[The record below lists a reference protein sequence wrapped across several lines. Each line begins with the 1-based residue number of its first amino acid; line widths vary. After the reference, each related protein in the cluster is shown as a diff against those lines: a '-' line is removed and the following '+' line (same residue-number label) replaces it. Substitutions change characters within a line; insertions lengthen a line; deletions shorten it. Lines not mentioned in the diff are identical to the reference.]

1 VITVKRPARLFS
13 FGDYSKSRPR
23 DPPPGDRIDAQFIE
37 LIAAIQTTQDALA
50 EIRRGDGQLKNN
62 SISEDH
68 LVPGLREKIVGD
80 VRQQLA
86 PVATSVAHTAASA
99 LLSER
104 NAQLFAGDAEDA
116 VRVATQ
122 LASGMQALRKR
133 IEDNASIN
141 TKAADNAD
149 LFATESENWANYS
162 KAQADNA
169 IAAKDE
175 ALQWAEFLA
184 GPVVNSLEAP
194 AYIADSP
201 FPHGLY
207 YQPVQGGVA
216 GLWSA
221 KWWALY
227 AQNVVG
233 KTGIFYLGAW
243 PAPPLGGEQNPDT
256 GQVVPD
262 PIPPGSFYFDTTT
275 GKLNI
280 WTGTAWSQPMSVG
293 QGYQATYVYLA
304 TAGQT
309 VFSGADSHGKTPNV
323 GTSPSSVYVNGV
335 RLIDTVDYTVNAST
349 STLTIASALTV
360 NSVVQW
366 DLLVP
371 SDQIIPGA
379 VYAYKINA
387 VTPDG
392 TTQNFPLKYNVSGSP
407 VDAAVGDGVQLQ
419 VSLDGAL
426 QEPGVDY
433 TASGNSIHFVTA
445 PLATSHLWMV
455 WYKPGGP

>member
-1 VITVKRPARLFS
+1 MITVKRPARLFS

-50 EIRRGDGQLKNN
+50 EIRRDDGALKNN
-62 SISEDH
+62 SVTEHH
-68 LVPGLREKIVGD
+68 LVDGLREKIVGD
-80 VRQQLA
+80 IQEKIA
-86 PVATSVAHTAASA
+86 PIALTVSGTAAA
-99 LLSER
+99 ARDAER
-104 NAQLFAGDAEDA
+104 NAQLFAKDAEAA
-116 VRVATQ
+116 VNVATQ
-122 LASGMQALRKR
+122 ITSGLSALRAR
-133 IEDNASIN
+133 IESSASIN
-141 TKAADNAD
+141 TKAVDNAD
-149 LFATESENWANYS
+149 LFATESENWADYS

-227 AQNVVG
+227 AQNIVG

-280 WTGTAWSQPMSVG
+280 WTGTAWSQPLSVG

-309 VFSGADSHGKTPNV
+309 VFSGADSYGKTPVV

-335 RLIDTVDYTVNAST
+335 RLIET
-349 STLTIASALTV
+349 SDFVIDAVGNTLTIAAGLTV
-360 NSVVQW
+360 NSMVQW

-371 SDQIIPGA
+371 PDQIAPGA
-379 VYAYKINA
+379 VNAFKINA

-455 WYKPGGP
+455 WYKPGA